1 MKHGKLTLLILLAA
15 TMAMTSCTKA
25 KKGAKAEDGSQ
36 DINTATGVDEAAKK
50 KAAEE
55 AAAKKK
61 ADDEAAAK
69 KKADDEAAK
78 KGKKTAPTEFS
89 TIGGETPAS
98 KLFTNL
104 MKVDDKTDV
113 SVATLPLLAKKFQ
126 GEYSDEVVLSVVAT
140 IDDKSKLHLDNLIG
154 NPKLWNTA
162 ITLNAKAEKHEKK
175 SVAAGYKLTV
185 GDQAVTL
192 SDTEAAKTAADITG
206 TAVKLEKDAAVAYAG
221 AIPTVDVAAA
231 DTAKITNLVLDLSK
245 DPIVAAI
252 PLAAETKND
261 CFIVAK
267 NDVVPAGLIL
277 TGIINGKSIDFS
289 KLKKEDL
296 AKMPTDKEMAA
307 HFVCGS
313 VDAKE
318 DNKLTAI
325 LFAQKA
331 IKLTIKAAP
340 AADAKKDGAA
350 ADKK

>member
-55 AAAKKK
+55 AAKKK
-61 ADDEAAAK
+61 AEEEAAAK
-69 KKADDEAAK
+69 KKADEEAAK
-78 KGKKTAPTEFS
+78 KGKKTAPTEF
-89 TIGGETPAS
+89 TAIGGETPAS
-98 KLFTNL
+98 KLFANL
-104 MKVDDKTDV
+104 MKVDDKTDA
-113 SVATLPLLAKKFQ
+113 SAATLPLIAAKFK
-126 GEYSDEVVLSVVAT
+126 GEYADEVVLSVVAS
-140 IDDKSKLHLDNLIG
+140 IDDKSKLHLDKLLG
-154 NPKLWNTA
+154 NDKLWTTA
-162 ITLNAKAEKHEKK
+162 ITLNAKAEKAEKK
-175 SVAAGYKLTV
+175 SVASAYKLTV

-206 TAVKLEKDAAVAYAG
+206 NAVKLEKDAAVAYAG
-221 AIPTVDVAAA
+221 ALPVVNVAAA
-231 DTAKITNLVLDLSK
+231 DVAKITTLVLDLGK
-245 DPIVAAI
+245 DPIAAAI
-252 PLAAETKND
+252 PLAAESKDD

-277 TGIINGKSIDFS
+277 TKIINGKEINFS
-289 KLKKEDL
+289 QLKKEDL
-296 AKMPTDKEMAA
+296 AKLPTDKEISA

-325 LFAQKA
+325 LFTQKA
-331 IKLTIKAAP
+331 MKLTIKAA
-340 AADAKKDGAA
+340 AEKKEEKA